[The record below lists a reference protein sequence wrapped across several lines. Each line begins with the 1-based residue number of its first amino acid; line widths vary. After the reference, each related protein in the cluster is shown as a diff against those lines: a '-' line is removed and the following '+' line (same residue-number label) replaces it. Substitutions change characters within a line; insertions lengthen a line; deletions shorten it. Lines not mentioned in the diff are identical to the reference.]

1 MDTSVFTLQ
10 ETRSIHD
17 SKIGIY
23 FLICA
28 VLSNSYFINLH
39 SFFIFRDENFTDQI
53 LERQADVIRYL
64 KQHNIQ
70 LGMKIIALT
79 DENKALKRSR

>member
-1 MDTSVFTLQ
+1 MQ

-17 SKIGIY
+17 SMDVPKFEFFY
-23 FLICA
+23 FIFA
-28 VLSNSYFINLH
+28 VTFNLYFINLH
-39 SFFIFRDENFTDQI
+39 PLFIFRDENFTDQI